1 MANHQ
6 GKRHICDICTKSF
19 KTKLSLKNHTDSV
32 HEGKVYSCD
41 LCTKVFKTKLTLK
54 IHIERIHEGKLY
66 LCDICNG
73 AKLGDATVAR
83 APPLLC
89 HPRNL

>member
-1 MANHQ
+1 MDPQNVLNSKGFIIEMIKTGTNAN
-6 GKRHICDICTKSF
+6 F
-19 KTKLSLKNHTDSV
+19 LLKN
-32 HEGKVYSCD
+32 
-41 LCTKVFKTKLTLK
+41 TLK
-54 IHIERIHEGKLY
+54 TDAVFTIY
-66 LCDICNG
+66 NG